1 MGAGERERSR
11 SGRLHDAEL
20 LRNYS
25 MKQATNDREMEFH
38 TARVLLNEARAR
50 RRSPGFHATLLE
62 WAANARKRAAAVPRE
77 LKQADLFMET
87 MR

>member
-1 MGAGERERSR
+1 MTTMGSMLMTRQ
-11 SGRLHDAEL
+11 RL
-20 LRNYS
+20 
-25 MKQATNDREMEFH
+25 TDREIDIY

-50 RRSPGFHATLLE
+50 RHLSSFHATLLE
-62 WAANARKRAAAVPRE
+62 WAANARRRAAAVPRE

>member
-1 MGAGERERSR
+1 MMMTRR
-11 SGRLHDAEL
+11 
-20 LRNYS
+20 
-25 MKQATNDREMEFH
+25 TTDREADIH

-50 RRSPGFHATLLE
+50 RRSPSFHATLLE
-62 WAANARKRAAAVPRE
+62 WAANARRRAAAVPRE